1 MQRPTGVYS
10 AQPTAAQLRPHTWPA
25 YRLARQH
32 AAPLGSRCGTGR
44 SPLTRQ
50 QSGHGHRD
58 HIPTLSTLLAGPH
71 GPTVVCAVLGRVAA
85 PGDGLSSDRP
95 RGCVP
100 PRISARP
107 ARPVCAA
114 VGGLGGNRTVYIAAF
129 RRKNSSA
136 CAAIVAALP
145 WPCPHHM
152 PCAYCHGTLL
162 HPLPHSHRP
171 LFFSADKNFRQK
183 QQACLVAYAW

>member
-1 MQRPTGVYS
+1 MQRPPAFTARSQSLRRCGHIRGLLTASRGSTLPHS
-10 AQPTAAQLRPHTWPA
+10 AADNSDA
-25 YRLARQH
+25 YRSR
-32 AAPLGSRCGTGR
+32 GSAET
-44 SPLTRQ
+44 S
-50 QSGHGHRD
+50 SGLF
-58 HIPTLSTLLAGPH
+58 PSLSTLLAGPH

-114 VGGLGGNRTVYIAAF
+114 VGGLGGKGTVYIAAF

-171 LFFSADKNFRQK
+171 LFFSAGKNFRQK